1 MKSKPKEKNIY
12 RNHKSS
18 ANYISGIIHKPPH
31 SEVNEKGSILISKIK
46 KPSVNDYQKYLKSYK
61 RPKPSLDLSLSDEDD
76 WDSNDNHYNEKDLLT
91 DFNTEIGKVIYKIT
105 KISEEYKTRP
115 IIKIREAYKQ
125 AKKAII
131 FDHSEIEAQK
141 QKYFEK
147 LSFENKLL
155 KDKWQGVNEFE
166 TSEVSLILPESNEI
180 FDSAEGFIEKWATK
194 KTKTELSVA
203 VAEELSNFQTGK
215 VFADLEK
222 INNQI
227 TSFFGS
233 NELQIFY
240 SDLVV
245 ALCKKIF
252 EESERHQ
259 RVKSE
264 TEKIRK
270 KHQELIFNL

>member
-1 MKSKPKEKNIY
+1 MYNIFAGVGLQTI
-12 RNHKSS
+12 S
-18 ANYISGIIHKPPH
+18 A
-31 SEVNEKGSILISKIK
+31 
-46 KPSVNDYQKYLKSYK
+46 
-61 RPKPSLDLSLSDEDD
+61 
-76 WDSNDNHYNEKDLLT
+76 WSNDNHYNEKDLLT

-270 KHQELIFNL
+270 KHQELIFNLKEFI